1 MARGAVARDLR
12 DAVLGAVATGAA
24 LLLAA
29 AIVTGLE
36 VQHWWATAVVAVLV
50 GALDLAVRPVL
61 RPVAVRVGVPGALV
75 LGVLAQLVVVHV
87 SLLVVP
93 GVRVSGLGASA
104 ATLGV
109 VAVVLAVARW
119 MLGADDRDYLVA
131 DLLRRTPARAGG
143 GAAAPGLVVV
153 QIDGLGY
160 PVLRHAIASGDVPTL
175 AGWLRRGTHHARPWW
190 ARVPSTTPAGQ
201 AGLLH
206 GTNDGIPAFRWYDKQ
221 AGRLVV
227 TNRPD
232 DAARVEERISDGHG
246 LLAHGGA
253 AISTMFTGDA
263 QTALMVMS
271 RAGRPG
277 GLGSGATYLR
287 YFARP
292 FVLSRSLV
300 LTVGE
305 VAKELVQ
312 ARRQRVRRVWP
323 RVPRRGAYVV
333 LRAITNVLMRDL
345 NVSLVAEQMAHG
357 APVVFV
363 DLVDYDEIAHHS
375 GVARRE
381 AMDALAGVDGAIG
394 TLERFAARCPRRYR
408 FVVLSD
414 HGQSQGPTFA
424 QLNGRSLERVVSDLT
439 GLGGID
445 MVAATGQ
452 EEVWGPLATFLSDV
466 PGRGAS
472 SGAASWTAGARRPE
486 RARRPDAPDVAGARP
501 DRDASRAV
509 VAASG
514 NLGLVWFPE
523 LPGRVDLDRL
533 AARFPALVPG
543 LLELDGVGFLVVDSS
558 RGPLAVGPRGVHVL
572 ADGCVE
578 GVDPLVG
585 FGPRAAA
592 DLLRVASMAE
602 SPDVLVHS
610 AYEEQTGEVHAFE
623 ELVGSH
629 GGLGGGQNLAVL
641 VHPAEWELDADL
653 LDRAEAED
661 AMLYGADV
669 VHRQLI
675 RWIGRAGV
683 HGGQSRAET
692 SLDDPAERDAGF
704 VAGEPEAPV

>member
-1 MARGAVARDLR
+1 MARGVLARDLR
-12 DAVLGAVATGAA
+12 DAALGAVATGAA

-29 AIVTGLE
+29 AVVPGLVVE
-36 VQHWWATAVVAVLV
+36 QRWAMVVVALLV
-50 GALDLAVRPVL
+50 GALDLLVRPAL
-61 RPVAVRVGVPGALV
+61 RPLAVRVGVPGALV
-75 LGVLAQLVVVHV
+75 LGLLAQLAVVHV
-87 SLLVVP
+87 SLRAVP
-93 GVRVSGLGASA
+93 GVRVSGWGATA

-131 DLLRRTPARAGG
+131 DLLRRAPARAT
-143 GAAAPGLVVV
+143 GADAAPGLVVV
-153 QIDGLGY
+153 QIDGLGF

-175 AGWLRRGTHHARPWW
+175 AGWLRRGSHLARPWW
-190 ARVPSTTPAGQ
+190 VRVPSTTPASQ
-201 AGLLH
+201 AALLH

-232 DAARVEERISDGHG
+232 DAAAVEARISDGHG
-246 LLAHGGA
+246 LLANGGA
-253 AISTMFTGDA
+253 AVSTMFSGDA
-263 QTALMVMS
+263 DTALMVMS

-277 GLGSGATYLR
+277 GLGSGASYLR

-300 LTVGE
+300 LTAGE
-305 VAKELVQ
+305 VVKELLQ
-312 ARRQRVRRVWP
+312 ARRQRARKIWP
-323 RVPRRGAYVV
+323 RVPRRGAYVA
-333 LRAITNVLMRDL
+333 LRAITNVLLRDL
-345 NVSLVAEQMAHG
+345 NVSLVAEQMARG
-357 APVVFV
+357 TPVVFV

-424 QLNGRSLERVVSDLT
+424 QLNGRSLERVVSELT
-439 GLGGID
+439 GVGGLD

-466 PGRGAS
+466 PGRGGAT
-472 SGAASWTAGARRPE
+472 GAASWTAGARRPE
-486 RARRPDAPDVAGARP
+486 RTRRPEASDPADGAAEQ
-501 DRDASRAV
+501 DGSRAV

-523 LPGRVDLDRL
+523 VPGRVDVDVL
-533 AARFPALVPG
+533 AVRFPALVPG
-543 LLELDGVGFLVVDSS
+543 LLELPGVGFLVVDSA
-558 RGPLAVGPRGVHVL
+558 RGPLAVGPHGVHAL
-572 ADGCVE
+572 ADGRVE
-578 GVDPLVG
+578 GADPLVG

-602 SPDVLVHS
+602 APDVLVHS
-610 AYEEQTGEVHAFE
+610 AYDEQTGEVHAFE

-629 GGLGGGQNLAVL
+629 GGLGGDQNHAVL
-641 VHPAEWELDADL
+641 LHPAEWELDADL
-653 LDRAEAED
+653 LDGAQGGV
-661 AMLYGADV
+661 LNGADV
-669 VHRQLI
+669 VHRQLV
-675 RWIGRAGV
+675 RWIARAGV
-683 HGGQSRAET
+683 HGEAAAA
-692 SLDDPAERDAGF
+692 PAAGGGRRDADE
-704 VAGEPEAPV
+704 VARDPEVSP